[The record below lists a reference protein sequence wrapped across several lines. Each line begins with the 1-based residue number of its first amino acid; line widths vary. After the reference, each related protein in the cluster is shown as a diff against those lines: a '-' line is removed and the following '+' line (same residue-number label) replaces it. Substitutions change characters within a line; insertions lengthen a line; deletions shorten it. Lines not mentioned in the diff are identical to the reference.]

1 MRKTIGSLLAALLL
15 VGCATTQEAAPSPT
29 VASPAMATSPATS
42 AAPAEPART
51 VIRITLADG
60 KVDPNGQRV
69 ELARGSVLELVITS
83 DREDAVHVHGFDL
96 EIPVTPGASVTKD
109 ITLDR
114 VGRFEIES
122 HEPVFTILQL
132 VVS

>member
-15 VGCATTQEAAPSPT
+15 VGCATAPSAPT
-29 VASPAMATSPATS
+29 
-42 AAPAEPART
+42 EPART

-96 EIPVTPGASVTKD
+96 EIPVRPGASVTKD